1 MPLANDL
8 RPQKIED
15 FFGQEHLVGK
25 DKVLYRIVNSKE
37 NFLPNMI
44 FFGIPGIGK
53 TTLAEILASYTE
65 KAFYRINAS
74 TASLSD
80 VKAIIEESKSI
91 SNIGAGGIVLYV
103 DEIQKFNKSQ
113 QQSLLE
119 FIEKGSITLIA
130 STTENPYH
138 YIYKAILSRSLLLE
152 LKPLEIKDVVKG
164 LKRGVK
170 YLIEENNT
178 EFKISNDSLEYLA
191 TLSDGDMRKALNL
204 LELVFYTGIPDKDC
218 VINIQIEDIE
228 KLNFSKIS
236 NFDKDGDSHYDL
248 LSAFQKSIRGSD
260 PQASIHYLAR
270 LIKSGD
276 LISICRRLLVIASE
290 DIGLAYP
297 NAITIVKSCV
307 DSAIQVGLPEARFA
321 LAQATLILATSPKSN
336 SIHLSIDMA
345 LADLEHGFVADIPP
359 HLKDSHYS
367 GAKKIGRGVEY
378 KYPHSYPNNYVKQ
391 QYLPDNLLNKNYY
404 IPQGNKFEQNIEKYL
419 EFLNKKG

>member
-8 RPQKIED
+8 RPLKLED
-15 FFGQEHLVGK
+15 FFGQEHLIGK
-25 DKVLYRIVNSKE
+25 DKVLSRIVNSKD
-37 NFLPNMI
+37 NYLPNII

-53 TTLAEILASYTE
+53 TTLAEILASYTN
-65 KAFYRINAS
+65 KTFYRINAS

-80 VKAIIEESKSI
+80 IKDIINESKSI
-91 SNIGAGGIVLYV
+91 SNVGAGGIVLYV

-152 LKPLEIKDVVKG
+152 LKPLEIKDIVKG

-170 YLIEENNT
+170 YLIKENDT
-178 EFKISNDSLEYLA
+178 EFKIDNDSLEYLA
-191 TLSDGDMRKALNL
+191 ILSDGDMRKALNL
-204 LELVFYTGIPDKDC
+204 LELVFYTGIPDKNC
-218 VINIQIEDIE
+218 IINIKVEDIE

-276 LISICRRLLVIASE
+276 LISICRRLSIIASE
-290 DIGLAYP
+290 DVGLSYP
-297 NAITIVKSCV
+297 NAITIVKSCT
-307 DSAIQVGLPEARFA
+307 DIAMQVGLPEARFA
-321 LAQATLILATSPKSN
+321 LAQATLILATAPKSSSLHIAIDN
-336 SIHLSIDMA
+336 ALS
-345 LADLEHGFVADIPP
+345 DLEHGFIADIPA

-378 KYPHSYPNNYVKQ
+378 KYPHNYPNHYVKQ
-391 QYLPDNLLNKNYY
+391 QYLPDNLINKTYY
-404 IPQGNKFEQNIEKYL
+404 IPQENKFEKNIETYL
-419 EFLNKKG
+419 NYLHEKE